1 VRGSPVRRYRPR
13 VLGTLLN
20 AAAIMVGALA
30 GSLLG
35 DRLPTRVRTGS
46 TDVVGLFVLV
56 LGLSDALRTFSPELR
71 EAVGPTAVLVVLGA
85 LVLGGIVGE
94 LVDIEARLGWIGE
107 RLRDRVLGA
116 EDAGV
121 APEPSGPDRDVLEH
135 PVVVTDPRHRFVE
148 GFVLTTM
155 IVCVGPLA
163 IIGSLQDGLTGDIQL
178 LAVKAVLDGS
188 IALAFASVL
197 GLGVAFAALP
207 LLALQGTIT
216 LGAAAIAPALSD
228 PMLLALTA
236 TGGVLVAGLGLR
248 LLEIRAVRVANLLPA
263 LVLAPAAVA
272 LLT

>member
-1 VRGSPVRRYRPR
+1 

-20 AAAIMVGALA
+20 AAAIVVGALA

-35 DRLPTRVRTGS
+35 DRLPTRVRTGT

-56 LGLSDALRTFSPELR
+56 LGLSDALLTFSPELR
-71 EAVGPTAVLVVLGA
+71 DAVGPAAVLVILGA
-85 LVLGGIVGE
+85 LVLGGMLGE
-94 LVDIEARLGWIGE
+94 IIDIEARLAWLGE
-107 RLRDRVLGA
+107 RLRDRVLGP
-116 EDAGV
+116 EEPGLV
-121 APEPSGPDRDVLEH
+121 PEPSGPDRDVLEQ
-135 PVVVTDPRHRFVE
+135 PVVAHDPRHRFVE

-163 IIGSLQDGLTGDIQL
+163 ILGSLQDGLTGDVQL

-197 GLGVAFAALP
+197 GIGVAFAAIP
-207 LLALQGTIT
+207 LLALQGSIT
-216 LGAAAIAPALSD
+216 LGAAAIAPGLSD

-248 LLEIRAVRVANLLPA
+248 LLEVREVRVANLLPA